1 MSRTKNTNRTLAS
14 AIQTNLI
21 KELGKQRRQISMK
34 TLSGV
39 EEQKPVSKAIEQ
51 PLPSKYVDTKTA
63 YQHLGISKASFFRLK
78 KLGHFLPS
86 PVTGR
91 YHLDDLDREA
101 RGHSVNEFKP
111 QMAKES
117 LNSAAER
124 RPTRRRIN
132 LQPAFINILP
142 STISRSRSKFA
153 YEKQP

>member
-1 MSRTKNTNRTLAS
+1 MSLTKNFSRTIAGTFHK
-14 AIQTNLI
+14 NLI
-21 KELGKQRRQISMK
+21 KQVAKQQRHTPGK
-34 TLSGV
+34 TLSPAT
-39 EEQKPVSKAIEQ
+39 ERKPAPVAHE

-117 LNSAAER
+117 LNRAAER

-142 STISRSRSKFA
+142 STISHSRSKFA